1 MKHGQCDKH
10 INYKG
15 NQPVWRFGMDGKIIF
30 KQILKK
36 QYVVMLTGLIWFW
49 RGQAIAFLNTALKL
63 SYAKCGEF
71 LD

>member
-10 INYKG
+10 INHKG
-15 NQPVWRFGMDGKIIF
+15 KQPVWRFEMDGKIIF
-30 KQILKK
+30 KQIVEKH
-36 QYVVMLTGLIWFW
+36 YVVTLTGFIWFW
-49 RGQAIAFLNTALKL
+49 GGQAIIFFNTALKF